1 MAESTDLSISPSD
14 PPLVA
19 IALGS
24 NLGQPRQTL
33 MAAVSAL
40 QQIPHFTL
48 EQCSRWY
55 CTAPVGPPQP
65 NYWNGCVTAV
75 VRLSPLEL
83 LHHLQAI
90 EQKFGRQRQQRWGP
104 RTLDLD
110 LLFYGD
116 VVMDTPKLT
125 LPHPE
130 LANRPFV
137 LVPLAEIAP
146 GWRHPLL
153 KVSVATLQ
161 ARLGWQGIKRVASGV
176 GDAPETTFAT
186 AHSSAP
192 LARRQGSAPDET
204 PLDS

>member
-33 MAAVSAL
+33 QAAVCAL
-40 QQIPHFTL
+40 QQIPHITGL
-48 EQCSRWY
+48 HCSRWY
-55 CTAPVGPPQP
+55 RTTPVGPPQP
-65 NYWNGCVTAV
+65 DYWNGCVTAFV
-75 VRLSPLEL
+75 NLSPLAL
-83 LHHLQAI
+83 LHQLQAI
-90 EQKFGRQRQQRWGP
+90 EQQFGRERHQRWGP

-116 VVMDTPKLT
+116 TIVNTPELT

-146 GWRHPLL
+146 QWRHPILTDTI
-153 KVSVATLQ
+153 ATLQ
-161 ARLGWQGIKRVASGV
+161 ARLGVAGIKAVASA
-176 GDAPETTFAT
+176 DAPETMFVT
-186 AHSSAP
+186 AHNSDP
-192 LARRQGSAPDET
+192 RGSHLHCVPDER
-204 PLDS
+204 LLHS